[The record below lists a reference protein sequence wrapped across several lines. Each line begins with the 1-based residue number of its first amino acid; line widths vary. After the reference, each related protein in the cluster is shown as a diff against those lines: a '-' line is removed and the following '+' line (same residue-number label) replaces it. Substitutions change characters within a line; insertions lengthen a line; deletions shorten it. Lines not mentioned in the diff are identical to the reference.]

1 MTDRLILD
9 GSDHTVT
16 VAGGNDFNIVG
27 TSASEKIVV
36 QDGALVQFAA
46 GTGDRVEVAGSLSS
60 FSVSSAGNQLILS
73 DAEGSDIII
82 ALNAQMTMVFSDGS
96 ATATMDTSGSLP
108 AVTLG
113 NEVVDDDFD
122 YTNVV
127 LNESGT
133 SLYPGTEE
141 QLMLEILNAERA
153 APDEYASQYGI
164 DLNEGLEAGTISS
177 DPKQPLAFNT
187 LLAEA
192 ARGHSQWMLENDIF
206 SHTGSGGSNP
216 GDRIE
221 AEGYEAY
228 GWGENLAWRGTWPS
242 APDTAESTAQLEE
255 NLFVDEGYPERGH
268 RTNMLNEAWTE
279 VGIGIETGIFT
290 VDGQDY
296 NAVMAAQDFGIP
308 AGQDNFLVG
317 VVFSDN
323 DADMFYDVDE
333 GLSDVQVT
341 VTSRDSGESLDF
353 STWDSGGYQAALE
366 DGVYDVVF
374 NWEGKT
380 FDTEVTMSGINEKV
394 DWILQV

>member
-1 MTDRLILD
+1 
-9 GSDHTVT
+9 
-16 VAGGNDFNIVG
+16 
-27 TSASEKIVV
+27 
-36 QDGALVQFAA
+36 
-46 GTGDRVEVAGSLSS
+46 
-60 FSVSSAGNQLILS
+60 
-73 DAEGSDIII
+73 
-82 ALNAQMTMVFSDGS
+82 
-96 ATATMDTSGSLP
+96 
-108 AVTLG
+108 
-113 NEVVDDDFD
+113 
-122 YTNVV
+122 
-127 LNESGT
+127 
-133 SLYPGTEE
+133 
-141 QLMLEILNAERA
+141 
-153 APDEYASQYGI
+153 
-164 DLNEGLEAGTISS
+164 
-177 DPKQPLAFNT
+177 LAFNT